1 MNEVFEKIYA
11 NRKQMEKEVFNLDT
25 GQTETGYDIVKV
37 RKVCVEEGVSFYEFL
52 KFAQAKVVME
62 N

>member
-1 MNEVFEKIYA
+1 MNEIFEKIYA

-25 GQTETGYDIVKV
+25 GQTEIGYDIVKV

-52 KFAQAKVVME
+52 KFAQEKVALGK
-62 N
+62 